1 MNKLLKPVTYIGTGI
16 LTFIF
21 MALDYFKTVV
31 SSGSQK
37 ASEGQNA
44 FDFMKLD
51 VAGAEGEI
59 FKKIAGVA
67 LIGVIIAAVVVI
79 LVGIVKLLPAV
90 GVKVDALEAKA
101 SLVDKIAAVATKAL
115 VLVNFVAVACTF
127 AFGAMAVAEYN
138 EFASAFG
145 SKITMAPALGAY
157 LMLVIAV
164 VAVFVEKAANK
175 KAAAAVAEEAP
186 AEETSAEEN

>member
-1 MNKLLKPVTYIGTGI
+1 MNNKLLKPVTYIGTGI

-21 MALDYFKTVV
+21 MALDYFKVTL
-31 SSGSQK
+31 SMGGYK
-37 ASEGQNA
+37 DSEGYDA
-44 FDFMKLD
+44 FDYRELNAEML
-51 VAGAEGEI
+51 EGEI

-67 LIGVIIAAVVVI
+67 LIGVIIAAIVVI
-79 LVGIVKLLPAV
+79 LVGIAKLLPAV

-101 SLVDKIAAVATKAL
+101 TLVDKVASVATKAL
-115 VLVNFVAVACTF
+115 ALLNFVAVACTF
-127 AFGAMAVAEYN
+127 AFGIEAVKDLN
-138 EFASAFG
+138 VG
-145 SKITMAPALGAY
+145 SYKYTMAPALGAY
-157 LMLVIAV
+157 LMLVIAF